1 MLTGRRVADPLD
13 WLDLPGGYRL
23 AVVDGGAGLAA
34 TPMVHRDGWRRA
46 LPGDGAAEA
55 LLEMLAAQR
64 GSNIFGRFAV
74 RSWTSRPARTE
85 RAIGVDQTN
94 ESVIVGDTAV
104 VKWATHLQE
113 GPHPAPRRITV
124 LREARFTGMPAPWGM
139 VTWQPARGDE
149 TVVAYVDEY
158 LPGAVDGWTWAV
170 EAMTAA
176 ALDHDPEAIIPTAQA
191 LGTLI
196 AELHAALSATVS
208 TAATADAD
216 RWHRTALDTLDTA
229 CATGDS
235 ACGAV
240 LRARRTEVA
249 SEFGVLGTLA
259 GATVLD
265 GHGDL
270 HVGQVLRSGD
280 RFTVTDFDGNPVLTA
295 AERVKPIPAVVDVAG
310 MAQSLSHVAIV
321 ARRYTDLDP
330 AVLHAVEGTARRT
343 FLDTYATRLRGLGH
357 IALFDPRPL
366 RALRLVQVMREM
378 IYAAE
383 HLPRWMYVPDA
394 ALPAL
399 LDEERTP

>member
-1 MLTGRRVADPLD
+1 MADPLD
-13 WLDLPGGYRL
+13 WLNLPGGHRL
-23 AVVDGGAGLAA
+23 AVVEVGAGLAA
-34 TPMVHRDGWRRA
+34 TPLVYRDEWRRA

-55 LLEMLAAQR
+55 LLDMLAAQP
-64 GSNIFGRFAV
+64 GSRTIGRFTV
-74 RSWTSRPARTE
+74 RSWTSRPARSE
-85 RAIGVDQTN
+85 RPMGVDQTN

-104 VKWATHLQE
+104 VKWATHLQN

-124 LREARFTGMPAPWGM
+124 LREAGFTGMPAPWGL
-139 VTWQPARGDE
+139 VTWQPAAGNE

-176 ALDHDPEAIIPTAQA
+176 ALDGDPDAITPTAQA

-196 AELHAALSATVS
+196 ADLHAAL
-208 TAATADAD
+208 AATASIATETDAR
-216 RWHRTALDTLDTA
+216 RWHRAALDTLETA

-235 ACGAV
+235 AGGAV
-240 LRARRTEVA
+240 LRARRAEVA
-249 SEFGVLGTLA
+249 SEFGVLLTLA

-280 RFTVTDFDGNPVLTA
+280 RFSVTDFDGNPVLTA
-295 AERVKPIPAVVDVAG
+295 PERVKPIPPVVDVAG

-330 AVLHAVEGTARRT
+330 SVLQVVESTARLA
-343 FLDTYATRLRGLGH
+343 FLDTYATRLHRLGH
-357 IALFDPRPL
+357 AALVDPRPL
-366 RALRLVQVMREM
+366 RALRLVQVLREM